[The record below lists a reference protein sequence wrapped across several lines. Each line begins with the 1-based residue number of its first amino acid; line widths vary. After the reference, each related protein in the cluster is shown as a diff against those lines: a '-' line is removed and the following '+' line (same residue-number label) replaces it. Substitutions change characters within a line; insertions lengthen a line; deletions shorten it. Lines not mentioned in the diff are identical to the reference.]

1 MKPPLRN
8 PRISAKNQNWHSLC
22 NISWHQD
29 RTIRSSCQGVSTMFI
44 AKIQNA
50 AFALA
55 GAVIV
60 ASLFIGAA
68 MPVSPIA

>member
-1 MKPPLRN
+1 
-8 PRISAKNQNWHSLC
+8 
-22 NISWHQD
+22 
-29 RTIRSSCQGVSTMFI
+29 MFI